1 MQKSRLTAWIEL
13 AAGLSV
19 LIGLFL
25 VAQELRQNNQY
36 AKSESVRD
44 LFQMWS
50 NIYQFEYE
58 NEVPQLIRKS
68 IRQPDEISDDEVLQI
83 SSFLAMIM
91 NAQLAQATMQKEGGL
106 VVGNVEDDAPEIVRS
121 YFSSHVSR
129 AWLKANEDWIEYIAP
144 EFYAALIVEIE
155 KNPVPTELP
164 ELERIKSHF

>member
-1 MQKSRLTAWIEL
+1 MQKFRLTAWIEL
-13 AAGLSV
+13 AAVLSV
-19 LIGLFL
+19 LMGLFF

-50 NIYQFEYE
+50 NIHEFEYE
-58 NEVPQLIRKS
+58 NRVSQLVRKS
-68 IRQPDEISDDEVLQI
+68 IKQPDELSDDEILQI
-83 SSFLAMIM
+83 GSFLAMVM
-91 NAQLAQATMQKEGGL
+91 NAQLAQATMEKEGGL

-129 AWLKANEDWIEYIAP
+129 AWLKANGDWIEYFSP
-144 EFYAALIVEIE
+144 EFYEALIVEIE

-164 ELERIKSHF
+164 ELERIKSHL